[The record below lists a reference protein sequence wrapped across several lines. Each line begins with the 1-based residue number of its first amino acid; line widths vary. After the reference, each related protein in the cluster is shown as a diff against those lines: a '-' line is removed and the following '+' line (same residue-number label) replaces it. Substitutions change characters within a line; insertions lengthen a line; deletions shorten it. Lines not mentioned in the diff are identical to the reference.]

1 MVLRF
6 SQKGTRWAAN
16 WEAHSN
22 GSWLQPYALWD
33 SGWSTCSSRRW
44 RPTAVLRFS
53 IEPLHRHFAYFRTAS
68 ELLSKC
74 SFGTLRPVRRP
85 EESLFGAEVILK
97 WLAKE
102 PENWPT
108 DNAGRRENS
117 RRAEQNTIFWRLGGN
132 RMAAKCS
139 VCAANRLKKIKIYKL
154 NTAYKTPSKT
164 AFHRK
169 YSFF

>member
-102 PENWPT
+102 PEKWPT
-108 DNAGRRENS
+108 PVEERTREELNKIRSFEDLEETEWPPSAQCARLTGS
-117 RRAEQNTIFWRLGGN
+117 R
-132 RMAAKCS
+132 K
-139 VCAANRLKKIKIYKL
+139 
-154 NTAYKTPSKT
+154 SKFT
-164 AFHRK
+164 N
-169 YSFF
+169 